1 MLTDAKKHVSSFAAG
16 EANGTA
22 LPEWLITNGRGGF
35 SSGTVNQT
43 LTRRYH
49 GLLVAAVKPPVKRYM
64 LLAKID
70 ATVFIDGHRFE
81 LDTNEYHGARH
92 PQGYQYLIDFEPAPR
107 PTWRWRLGNTVL
119 EQRIEMIDGID
130 ATRVQ
135 YRVIEGKSSVDI
147 ALRPLCTC
155 RHFHHLTRAGDQG
168 NPFIQPSTHCIYLEW
183 EDELPA
189 WLIEHDGTFE
199 LQTDWYY
206 GFQLA
211 WERQRGYDYEQDL
224 FSPGI
229 VRKELTVGGPG
240 VNLLARTRDTQTSGP
255 LALRIDD
262 SVDDRDADAERGD
275 DLAATLAQTA
285 KHFVVRRENDLKTV
299 IAGYPWFGD
308 WGRDTFIAL
317 PGLCLVT
324 GRYDDARRIIEM
336 FAKTVDGG
344 MIPNRFPPYGEPPQ
358 YNTCDATLWYVHAI
372 GRYLDYTND
381 WAFVQRVC
389 WPVLQEII
397 DHHCKGTRY
406 GIKADS
412 DGLLAAG
419 EAGYALTWM
428 DAKLGDRVFTPR
440 IGKPVEINA
449 LWYNGLRYGARIA
462 ERATSGAMAKRW
474 SELADKA
481 YASFN
486 RKFWNE
492 KTECLFDVLEQE
504 GRANDHCGKVR
515 PNQLF
520 AISLPH
526 PVLDSARHKSVV
538 DVCRKHLLTPMGMRT
553 LATDDPAYIGN
564 YSGTLDARDAAYHQ
578 GTVWPWLLGPFISA
592 WITAEGKSAVSA
604 ARDSL
609 QGLREHVQRNG
620 LNGISEVANGDA
632 PHYPEGCPWQA
643 WSVAEVLRV
652 LHEDLSPTGQ

>member
-1 MLTDAKKHVSSFAAG
+1 MLTDTKKHVSSFEPGQAI
-16 EANGTA
+16 GTA

-35 SSGTVNQT
+35 ASGTVNQT

-49 GLLVAAVKPPVKRYM
+49 GLLVAAVEPPVKRYM

-81 LDTNEYHGARH
+81 LDTNEYHDARH
-92 PQGYQYLIDFEPAPR
+92 PQGYQYLIDFEAGPR
-107 PTWRWRLGNTVL
+107 STWRWRLGNTVL
-119 EQRIEMIDGID
+119 EQRIEMIDGVD

-135 YRVIEGKSSVDI
+135 YRVIEGKTPVDI

-168 NPFIQPSTHCIYLEW
+168 NPFIQPSSHCIYLEW
-183 EDELPA
+183 EDDLPA
-189 WLIEHDGTFE
+189 WLIEHDGSFD

-211 WERQRGYDYEQDL
+211 WEQQRGYDYEQDL

-229 VRKELTVGGPG
+229 IRKELCAGDAGL
-240 VNLLARTRDTQTSGP
+240 NLLARTRDTKTTGP

-262 SVDDRDADAERGD
+262 AIDRSQGD
-275 DLAATLAQTA
+275 TTTGSDLAAALAETA
-285 KHFVVRRENDLKTV
+285 KQFVVQRENDLRTV

-324 GRYDDARRIIEM
+324 GRFDDARRIIEM

-372 GRYLDYTND
+372 GRYLDYTDD
-381 WAFVQRVC
+381 WEFVRRVC
-389 WPVLQEII
+389 WPAIEEII
-397 DHHCKGTRY
+397 RHHCQGTRF

-428 DAKLGDRVFTPR
+428 DAKLGERVFTPR

-449 LWYNGLRYGARIA
+449 LWYNALRHAARIA
-462 ERATSGAMAKRW
+462 ERAKHGELAKRW
-474 SELADKA
+474 SELADRA
-481 YASFN
+481 HASFN
-486 RKFWNE
+486 QKFWNE
-492 KTECLFDVLEQE
+492 ATGCLFDVVEEE
-504 GRANDHCGKVR
+504 GRAHDHCGKIR
-515 PNQLF
+515 PNQLL

-526 PVLDSARHKSVV
+526 QALDAAKHKSVV
-538 DVCRKHLLTPMGMRT
+538 NVCRKHLLTPMGMRT
-553 LATDDPAYIGN
+553 LAPEDPAYIGN

-592 WITAEGKSAVSA
+592 WIKAEGKDAIPA

-609 QGLREHVQRNG
+609 RGLRAHLIHNG

-652 LHEDLSPTGQ
+652 LHEDLADKV